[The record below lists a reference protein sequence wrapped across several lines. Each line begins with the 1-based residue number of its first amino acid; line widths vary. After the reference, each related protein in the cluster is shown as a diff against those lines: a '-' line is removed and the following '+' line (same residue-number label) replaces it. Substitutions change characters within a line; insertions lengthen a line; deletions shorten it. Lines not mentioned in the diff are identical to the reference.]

1 MVSITEKVYLI
12 NNGNEVG
19 SMGSVGSRGSRGS
32 GNDRGITSLKRIKEE
47 EDIVG
52 NDDRDD

>member
-1 MVSITEKVYLI
+1 MYLI

>member
-1 MVSITEKVYLI
+1 VSITEKVYLI
-12 NNGNEVG
+12 NNGNEIG
-19 SMGSVGSRGSRGS
+19 SMGSVGSRGS